1 MFGAGVSEGARRE
14 QAVGGCP
21 RPHRDKE
28 LPLVG
33 GAGQPPPRP
42 EAQQNRGDTEP
53 QWYERHEPVRRGGPE
68 CLGKM
73 QRNPVDEQPQVH
85 RQAGKRRNIDAVE
98 TVIKPDGQQQH
109 EYRTE

>member
-1 MFGAGVSEGARRE
+1 
-14 QAVGGCP
+14 
-21 RPHRDKE
+21 
-28 LPLVG
+28 
-33 GAGQPPPRP
+33 
-42 EAQQNRGDTEP
+42 
-53 QWYERHEPVRRGGPE
+53 
-68 CLGKM
+68 M